1 MTESKDHKHLHS
13 HEHTHAHEHVH
24 EHDTDKHSH
33 EHDHTHSHEHG
44 HAHSTMMP
52 RAVMSIKTTMART
65 TMTIRT
71 MALKRISTSTD
82 GVRRKPDGSVRAW
95 KRYSAPPACEIV
107 HSVKWE
113 IRFA

>member
-1 MTESKDHKHLHS
+1 MHMNTFMNMTQIS
-13 HEHTHAHEHVH
+13 TAMN
-24 EHDTDKHSH
+24 TIIP
-33 EHDHTHSHEHG
+33 TAMNMG
-44 HAHSTMMP
+44 MPIPTMMP